1 MTFLGMV
8 EEKVYCGYDGEHSQ
22 RHPESRVNLASRLN
36 QAMWAG
42 KWGEPE
48 AKRPEDE
55 E

>member
-36 QAMWAG
+36 QAMWAREVG
-42 KWGEPE
+42 RARSQE
-48 AKRPEDE
+48 ARR
-55 E
+55 